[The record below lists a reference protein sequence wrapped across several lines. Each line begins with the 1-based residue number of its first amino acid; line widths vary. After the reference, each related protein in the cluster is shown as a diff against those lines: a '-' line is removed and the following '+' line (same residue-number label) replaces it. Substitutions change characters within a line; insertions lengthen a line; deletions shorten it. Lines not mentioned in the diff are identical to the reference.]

1 MTTVSMDDIAAGIRK
16 LGVHAGD
23 TAMVHSSLKSFGH
36 VSDGADAVIDAFLE
50 VIGPQGTLV
59 MPMMGKR
66 EPGEPFDPDGTP
78 ASTGTIPETFRK
90 RPGTIRSLHPTHSAA
105 AFGPRAEWIARGHEK
120 TTPMGRPGPYG
131 KLVELDAAY
140 VFVGTGIGPCTL
152 FHAFEDWMQLP
163 YLEAEFELH
172 YVDKETGEQK
182 VFRGKKGVAGHR
194 DFYTKKPKVEKL
206 LRRAA
211 LIAQTTVGDAV
222 LMMFRARAAAE
233 VILERLRAK
242 PDLLLCGST
251 SCEYC
256 AQARATMAAWKPTAH
271 PAELLKVGPPL
282 GPPSTTTKNLRGM
295 GR

>member
-1 MTTVSMDDIAAGIRK
+1 MTTAYRDDIAAGIRE
-16 LGVHAGD
+16 LGVRPGD
-23 TAMVHSSLKSFGH
+23 TVMVHSSLKSFGY
-36 VSDGADAVIDAFLE
+36 VDGGADAVIDAFLK

-59 MPMMGKR
+59 MPMMGRR
-66 EPGEPFDPDGTP
+66 EPGEPYDPGRTP

-90 RPGTIRSLHPTHSAA
+90 RPGAIRSLHPTHSVA
-105 AFGPRAEWIARGHEK
+105 AFGRRAEWITRGHEK

-163 YLEAEFELH
+163 YLEAELELH

-194 DFYTKKPKVEKL
+194 DFYTKAPKVEKL
-206 LRRAA
+206 LREAG
-211 LIAQTTVGDAV
+211 LIAQAAVGNAV
-222 LMMFRARAAAE
+222 LMMFRARLAAE
-233 VILERLRAK
+233 AILRRLRAA
-242 PDLLLCGST
+242 PDLLLCDSI

-256 AQARATMAAWKPTAH
+256 AQARATMAGWTPTVDT
-271 PAELLKVGPPL
+271 AELLETEASPE
-282 GPPSTTTKNLRGM
+282 PPSTTTEKG
-295 GR
+295 GG